1 MSNIEKQ
8 LSEVTKT
15 DPCIHC
21 GKGDW
26 CYRFANGATVCNREN
41 IAQGW
46 EDSGKKDKNRAAIL
60 YPVEWAKK
68 QPTPKA
74 VRTTEWIYKDRNGE
88 DLVKV
93 IRQDLDNGK
102 KKIFQ
107 NYWNGKRWL
116 QKRPAHVSGIDIPI
130 YNLETV
136 RKAIDAKLPIFIVEG
151 EKCADLL
158 LKMGLIA
165 TTNIQGAKSFKPSD
179 LQDLAGADR
188 VILCPDRDTPGV
200 ALMKCWESG
209 LKKQGITPEWLYCY
223 PQGNWASIPDDN
235 GLDLFDWVR
244 ECDVSE
250 AEIFE
255 AIGQIPD
262 TLTPEFLFGKKV
274 EIKTSTPLKEVSQ
287 YDEDDQG
294 ETANINSAPESKYP
308 GHVRATEEIY
318 SGGRHISLDG
328 NLYGFNGTHYEKL
341 DQGEETL
348 KFRDWAASNPV
359 YNPKTEKE
367 EYQFM
372 TPAFLEKCWK
382 WVIAEFAIKRDRT
395 NPPGLNLKNG
405 VLRFSFKGRKVSW
418 ELSPHSPQD
427 YFLYCSE
434 VEYRPDAD
442 PEMAHRLLEA
452 LDPDPRM
459 VFLRTVAAG
468 IDLENVRKVLGR
480 GVRAAICRGSGANGK
495 DSLKEA
501 VTLIFDDRQIASA
514 TFGDFVSY
522 DQGRKFDLA
531 KLRGVR
537 FNWPSE
543 NNQKNTLDLSESM
556 NAAITGDR
564 GLIYERKGKD
574 GEDFTCQAVHL
585 FNCNQLPK
593 MKTGLDSLKTRFC
606 VLDFFKTY
614 KPDPDPS
621 RGELLAD
628 PRFKYDRQ
636 FMIQEV
642 CPSLLTLIL
651 AELPLLLV
659 EGINYDSIS
668 DSLEDIQEES
678 THLWEFCKDYA
689 ITPDPNGKAWV
700 HDLWYKLQSFYEENG
715 TLERV
720 DKPDGGF
727 KNVWHEQANKWDANV
742 TGPNQIFKRFKQLFP
757 KIDKRRETKDPEFK
771 GRFYLAGISLNS
783 ASPAS
788 LSQSSGVFA
797 SPSASLSFT
806 KEDSASLIPFPLESE
821 EVKQKVN
828 QNGKNGEAETLAIYS
843 GEAGEAKNGKIPPE
857 NLQKILTR
865 EEAEQFKGMVTGFK
879 EVLGWDSDKM
889 MDYAKQ
895 TLGKSTVGRL
905 TMAEAVL
912 LVESLCKLVEN
923 LNQN

>member
-1 MSNIEKQ
+1 MQ
-8 LSEVTKT
+8 LIGNQLLEVTKLE
-15 DPCIHC
+15 PCIHC

-26 CYRFANGATVCNREN
+26 CYRFANGASVCNREN
-41 IAQGW
+41 IAPGW
-46 EDSGKKDKNRAAIL
+46 EDSGKKDKNGAAIL

-116 QKRPAHVSGIDIPI
+116 TKRPSHISRGDIPI
-130 YNLETV
+130 YNLDQVKE
-136 RKAIDAKLPIFIVEG
+136 AIAAKMPIFLVEG
-151 EKCADLL
+151 EKCADELASL
-158 LKMGLIA
+158 GLIA
-165 TTNIQGAKSFKPSD
+165 TTNIQGAKSFSASD
-179 LQDLAGADR
+179 IQDLAGADR
-188 VILCPDRDTPGV
+188 VILCPDRDKPGM
-200 ALMKCWESG
+200 ALMKTWESA
-209 LKKQGITPEWLYCY
+209 LKLKLGITAEWLYCY
-223 PQGNWASIPDDN
+223 PQGNWATLPNDN
-235 GLDLFDWVR
+235 GLDLFDWIR
-244 ECDVSE
+244 ECDVTE
-250 AEIFE
+250 QEIFE
-255 AIGQIPD
+255 AIGQVPD
-262 TLTPEFLFGKKV
+262 GGKKV
-274 EIKTSTPLKEVSQ
+274 EVKTSTPLKEVSQ
-287 YDEDDQG
+287 YDGDDQG
-294 ETANINSAPESKYP
+294 EDGQITADPKYP
-308 GHVRATEEIY
+308 AHVRATNEIY
-318 SGGRHISLDG
+318 GDGHYIALDG

-341 DQGEETL
+341 DQGEETR
-348 KFRDWAASNPV
+348 KFRDWAERNPV
-359 YNPKTEKE
+359 YDPKTERQT
-367 EYQFM
+367 YMYM

-382 WVIAEFAIKRDRT
+382 WVIAEFAIKGDRT

-405 VLRFSFKGRKVSW
+405 VLRFSFKGRKVAW
-418 ELSPHSPQD
+418 ELAPHSPQD

-434 VEYRPDAD
+434 VEYKPDAD
-442 PEMAHRLLEA
+442 PEMAHRLLQA

-459 VFLRTVAAG
+459 VFLRTIAAAV
-468 IDLENVRKVLGR
+468 DLENVRKVLGR

-501 VTLIFDDRQIASA
+501 VTLIFDDRQVASA

-522 DQGRKFDLA
+522 DQGRKFDLS

-564 GLIYERKGKD
+564 GLVYERKGKD

-614 KPDPDPS
+614 KPDPDPA

-642 CPSLLTLIL
+642 CPALLNLIL
-651 AELPLLLV
+651 AELPLLMV
-659 EGINYDSIS
+659 EGINYDLIA

-678 THLWEFCKDYA
+678 THLWEFCKEYG
-689 ITPDPNGKAWV
+689 ITPDPNGRVWV
-700 HDLWYKLQSFYEENG
+700 HDLWFKLQTFYEENG

-727 KNVWHEQANKWDANV
+727 KNVWHDQANKWDANI

-788 LSQSSGVFA
+788 LSQSSVVFA
-797 SPSASLSFT
+797 SPSASPSFT
-806 KEDSASLIPFPLESE
+806 NSNSASLTSFPLGSG
-821 EVKQKVN
+821 EVKQKVK
-828 QNGKNGEAETLAIYS
+828 QNRKNGEAETLGISS
-843 GEAGEAKNGKIPPE
+843 GEAGEAKKGKIGPE
-857 NLQKILTR
+857 NLQKKSNGHLTADQKLV
-865 EEAEQFKGMVTGFK
+865 AERINALKT
-879 EVLGWDSDKM
+879 ELGWDATILQQVCADKY
-889 MDYAKQ
+889 DKTAF
-895 TLGKSTVGRL
+895 VDL
-905 TMAEAVL
+905 TESEML
-912 LVESLCKLVEN
+912 DLVVYMESWN
-923 LNQN
+923 